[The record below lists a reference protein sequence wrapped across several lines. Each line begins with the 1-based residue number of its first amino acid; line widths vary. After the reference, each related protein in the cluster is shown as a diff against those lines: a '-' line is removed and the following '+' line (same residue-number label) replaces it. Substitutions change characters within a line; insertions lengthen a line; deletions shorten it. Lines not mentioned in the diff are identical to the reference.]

1 MSLSEQSQQW
11 YPTSVQVTVLQARG
25 LRIKGKNGTNDA
37 YAIMQVAKEK
47 FSTSVSEKTVAP
59 VWKEEAA
66 FDLPLFH
73 PGNVDRCTLQ
83 VSVMHRAL
91 IGADKVLGL
100 AIVNLLDLYDN
111 KSRNKTEWF
120 KLMGKTGKPDKD
132 RGEVLLDIQF
142 MKNNMTA
149 SMFDLSGIDKSR
161 SRLGKIKDKLKGKKK
176 DGMSDSA
183 SAIVPSVG
191 QIVTDSEGEEE
202 ADATPGIKKK
212 SKLKSLFA
220 PKVLQRNMSQSMS
233 TLPTLPE
240 KDSAI
245 SLSRSSGLNVES
257 SEGKKKFKLFKHK
270 RNGSSD
276 SKVSQGAGSLG
287 QGLTQSNLCVN
298 GSHVYAEETRESRAG
313 STFSLNSSGHGSM
326 EDLRRGH
333 DRKISTTSVETEPE
347 PEENAVEEMQRRQ
360 EEQMK
365 REREAKKR
373 LEEEKRRQIEEEE
386 REQFRREEMRKE
398 EERKRI
404 EREEERKWIEREEER
419 KRIEREEEKRR
430 LEKMEEER
438 KRIEREEERKRIER
452 EEEKRRLEKLEE
464 EKEKIRREEERKR
477 IEREEEEEEEKRRLE
492 KLEEE
497 KRRFGREE
505 ERKRIEREEEK
516 RRLEKLEEE
525 KEKIRRE
532 EERKRIEREEE
543 EEEEKRRLEKL
554 EEEKRRFGR
563 EEERKRI
570 EREEEKRRLE
580 KLEEEKRRFG
590 REEER
595 KRIER
600 EEEKRRLEKLEEE
613 RKLIEREEQRRIEE
627 EEEMAKIKREQEKV
641 RREEEEKRIKEERRR
656 KMEEEGRTKLEKQ
669 SMKKD
674 EETKRIEAERRHA
687 EEEERLQKEKME
699 AEENR
704 KRKEEKDRRM
714 TEEKELKEREKV
726 RLEKEKMELEK
737 TEKALKERMR
747 REEERK
753 FKAEQ
758 ERIRQEK
765 DEMEKQKKEKEQ
777 INTIERRP
785 DVKPRSA
792 RMNAGMKTEKA
803 ETAASQFTNPLEES
817 FLLDEI
823 STSPFEQ
830 SKASAKVS
838 AVRPSSSLSGTFFSQ
853 ATVPNTNPFLD
864 DSDAYSGNTEN
875 VFNPGDSTENFEKK
889 RRAPIPPQTK
899 TPLGKPDLPRFS
911 GAKQTLDK
919 TPEDGEEPDVS
930 SLRQE
935 KRPAPLPPD
944 VSKNMGEVLN
954 KDRATLDQLDESLNQ
969 SGDNHYDLLVSKE
982 PVAKTVHSAFAESLS
997 SRESGQ
1003 EDSWSANDSRH
1014 TENVSLESA
1023 GMSEVSKKKSRA
1035 PLPPA
1040 KLALAGEQKSAGLGS
1055 LNKTLLH
1062 AKVSPIDAQPVA
1074 ELKNAGEPKRTG
1086 DSGFKPSR
1094 AHAVKPLST
1103 IDNQPDFKDN
1113 FASAKIAEGAQ
1124 VSMKAPDAKGTGPY
1138 SQLTHEE
1145 LVNLL
1150 ERQKDQL
1157 SQKDTKIM
1165 ELEQYIDNL
1174 LVRVIEE
1181 NPSILMSL
1189 TLMKKSV

>member
-276 SKVSQGAGSLG
+276 SKVSQGSSSLG

-386 REQFRREEMRKE
+386 REQFRREETRKE

-477 IEREEEEEEEKRRLE
+477 IEREEE
-492 KLEEE
+492 
-497 KRRFGREE
+497 
-505 ERKRIEREEEK
+505 K

-532 EERKRIEREEE
+532 EE
-543 EEEEKRRLEKL
+543 
-554 EEEKRRFGR
+554 
-563 EEERKRI
+563 
-570 EREEEKRRLE
+570 EEEKRRLE

-687 EEEERLQKEKME
+687 EEEERLRKEKME

-704 KRKEEKDRRM
+704 KRKEEEDRRM

-753 FKAEQ
+753 LKAEQ

-765 DEMEKQKKEKEQ
+765 DEIEKQKKEKEQ
-777 INTIERRP
+777 MNAIERRP

-817 FLLDEI
+817 LLLDEI

-919 TPEDGEEPDVS
+919 TPEDSEEPDVF

-954 KDRATLDQLDESLNQ
+954 KDRSTLVKIDESLNQ
-969 SGDNHYDLLVSKE
+969 SSDNHYDLVSKE

-1023 GMSEVSKKKSRA
+1023 GMLEVSKKKSRA

-1150 ERQKDQL
+1150 ERQKEQL